1 MQADTLK
8 RTSQKTETMQLVGL
22 QGPGCADTIDRALTK
37 LPGVAQVSVSLA
49 DQKAT
54 ITYDTAQVNV
64 KHLQAAI
71 KDAGF
76 ESLKPVHGDDG
87 NCCGGCGG

>member
-1 MQADTLK
+1 MQAETLK
-8 RTSQKTETMQLVGL
+8 RSSQKTETMQLIGL
-22 QGPGCADTIDRALTK
+22 QGPESADAVDRALSIM
-37 LPGVAQVSVSLA
+37 PGVAQVSVSLA

-76 ESLKPVHGDDG
+76 ESLKPVHGEDG